1 MAPTTPHLTEEPIVL
16 PFVVLIDTNEGTPW
30 TFQGLRGDAKER
42 NRPINILRKYQS
54 LGRYP
59 SSRGDYSIEGHTE
72 MVAIERKSMV
82 DAQGTIL
89 GWPSDH
95 ESTNSLDGRRERF
108 ECELSNLNRI
118 PFSIVIVEATLEA
131 CLENMPSYGVK
142 SEDDN
147 RKIFWRSV
155 MSYQQRFPSVQWMF
169 AHSVNFAEEYA
180 IWWFRRYW
188 RKYLEASRTEL
199 EI

>member
-1 MAPTTPHLTEEPIVL
+1 MADSKHHLREEPIFL
-16 PFVVLIDTNEGTPW
+16 PFTIQIDTNEGTPW
-30 TFQGLRGDAKER
+30 QFQGLRGDAKEKY
-42 NRPINILRKYQS
+42 RPIVVQKEYRS

-59 SSRGDYSIEGHTE
+59 SSKGDYSIIGHNE

-89 GWPSDH
+89 GWPSDY
-95 ESTNSLDGRRERF
+95 ESGNSLDGRRERF
-108 ECELSNLNRI
+108 ECELANLDRI

-155 MSYQQRFPSVQWMF
+155 MSYQQRFPKVQWMF
-169 AHSVNFAEEYA
+169 AHGVAFAEEYA
-180 IWWFRRYW
+180 LWWFRRYW
-188 RKYLEASRTEL
+188 RKYLEVSRMEL

>member
-1 MAPTTPHLTEEPIVL
+1 MANPRGSVNEEPIFL
-16 PFVVLIDTNEGTPW
+16 PFTILIDTNEGTPW
-30 TFQGLRGDAKER
+30 TFEGLRGDSKER
-42 NRPINILRKYQS
+42 YRPLVVSKEFKC

-59 SSRGDYSIEGHTE
+59 SSRGDYSIAGHTE

-89 GWPSDH
+89 GWPSDY
-95 ESTNSLDGRRERF
+95 ESGNSLDGRRERF
-108 ECELSNLNRI
+108 ECELANLDRI

-155 MSYQQRFPSVQWMF
+155 QSYQQRFPSVQWMF
-169 AHSVNFAEEYA
+169 AHGVRFAEEYA
-180 IWWFRRYW
+180 LWWFRRYW
-188 RKYLEASRTEL
+188 RKYLEVSRMDL